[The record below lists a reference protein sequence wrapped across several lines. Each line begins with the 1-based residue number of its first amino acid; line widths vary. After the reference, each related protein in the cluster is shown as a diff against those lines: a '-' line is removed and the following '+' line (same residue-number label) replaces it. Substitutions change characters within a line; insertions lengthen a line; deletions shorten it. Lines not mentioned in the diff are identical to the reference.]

1 MIEEYFKTF
10 KTLPLNNLLTL
21 NQSGVWGAEGT
32 GDDYP
37 ILRST
42 NIHDGKLSLTDIAFR
57 KVEDKEALKY
67 VLKKGD
73 IIVTKS
79 SGSSHLIGKCCIF
92 EPPDDRKYLF
102 SNFTQRLRVNKTL
115 MDSYFLNY
123 YLNSPLGKAVLE
135 RMNNTTSGLRNL
147 NMKDYSHQLIP
158 VPPLNTQQKIA
169 SILEKAGSAGE
180 KSREANRLTDEFLK
194 SAFLEMF
201 GDPALNTKKI
211 PLVKCGDISS
221 HVSSGSTPLGG
232 QKTYFKSGILFIRS
246 QNVHMNK
253 LDLSDVAYI
262 SEAVHNK
269 MKRTWVK
276 NGDVLLNITGA
287 SIGRVAYFIGKDN
300 SANVNQHVC
309 IIRPKKEKIVPEYL
323 SFLISMPNYQ
333 KKIFALN
340 AGATRQAFNFEQ
352 IKKFEI
358 PIAPMEHQQKFAAL
372 VQKVEKLKEKQRES
386 EKELNNLFNSLMQRA
401 FRGEIS

>member
-1 MIEEYFKTF
+1 MSNIEYKKLDSIIEC
-10 KTLPLNNLLTL
+10 LDSQRVPLNEAERKKRVGDIPYYGANGQLGFVDDCLFDEKLLLLAEDGGSWGPREKSSYIISDKSWVNNHAHVLRCKNGVDMYYLMHYLNFVDLRKYITGTTRGKL
-21 NQSGVWGAEGT
+21 NQSRMN
-32 GDDYP
+32 DID
-37 ILRST
+37 IL
-42 NIHDGKLSLTDIAFR
+42 F
-57 KVEDKEALKY
+57 
-67 VLKKGD
+67 
-73 IIVTKS
+73 
-79 SGSSHLIGKCCIF
+79 
-92 EPPDDRKYLF
+92 PPYQ
-102 SNFTQRLRVNKTL
+102 TQR
-115 MDSYFLNY
+115 
-123 YLNSPLGKAVLE
+123 
-135 RMNNTTSGLRNL
+135 
-147 NMKDYSHQLIP
+147 
-158 VPPLNTQQKIA
+158 KIA
-169 SILEKAGSAGE
+169 SILEKAESARE
-180 KSREANRLTDEFLK
+180 KRREANRLTDEFLK